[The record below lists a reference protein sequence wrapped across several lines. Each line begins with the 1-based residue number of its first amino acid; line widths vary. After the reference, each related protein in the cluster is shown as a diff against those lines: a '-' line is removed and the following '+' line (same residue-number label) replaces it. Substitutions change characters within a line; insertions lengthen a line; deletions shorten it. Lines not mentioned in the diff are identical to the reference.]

1 LLKRFGVL
9 IACSAFLVTACGG
22 GGGSSNR
29 APSTDVSPTHGPND
43 SQTVAV
49 SSECA
54 AAMKKFDQDVVQ
66 MQPDSVQMPDIDQ
79 TITACKS
86 RAEWLTAVQ
95 PYTGGGLDSS
105 IVPSGTDPSVTL
117 NAFCNNGS
125 DPSPGCH

>member
-1 LLKRFGVL
+1 MKRLGVL
-9 IACSAFLVTACGG
+9 LVCGALFVAACGG
-22 GGGSSNR
+22 GGGTATQ
-29 APSTDVSPTHGPND
+29 APATDVSPNHGPND

-49 SSECA
+49 SPECA
-54 AAMKKFDQDVVQ
+54 AAMQKLDQDVKNV
-66 MQPDSVQMPDIDQ
+66 QPDSVQMPDVDQ

-95 PYTGGGLDSS
+95 PYTGGGLDTS
-105 IVPSGTDPSVTL
+105 IVPSGTDPSTTL